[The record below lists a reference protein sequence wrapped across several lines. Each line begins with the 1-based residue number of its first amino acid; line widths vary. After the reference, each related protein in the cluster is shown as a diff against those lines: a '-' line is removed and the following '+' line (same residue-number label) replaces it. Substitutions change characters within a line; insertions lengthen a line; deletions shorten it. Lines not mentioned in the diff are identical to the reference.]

1 MDRNIITGQDVD
13 AVRRLGAGAREAT
26 ADEAVTPALAAQ
38 ADSYFD
44 RLAKYVPVE
53 IIGAYLLIEG
63 LVKELTEGAAE
74 GWALLIL
81 FLLGLVA
88 TWLFAWRVLRVVR
101 TAQLVMSVLAF
112 AVWVFATGGWF
123 ATLSFWAPGWGT
135 VAVIAF
141 GVAVRIVQL
150 GPLPQEPTPP
160 A

>member
-1 MDRNIITGQDVD
+1 MDRNIITVQDVM
-13 AVRRLGAGAREAT
+13 ARRRPAPGAAGST
-26 ADEAVTPALAAQ
+26 ADEAVAPALATQ

-74 GWALLIL
+74 RWALLVL
-81 FLLGLVA
+81 FLCGLAA
-88 TWLFAWRVLRVVR
+88 TWLFAWRVLHVAR

-123 ATLSFWAPGWGT
+123 ATLRFWAPGWGT

-150 GPLPQEPTPP
+150 GPLPQEPTPS
-160 A
+160 

>member
-1 MDRNIITGQDVD
+1 MDRNIMTTQDVI
-13 AVRRLGAGAREAT
+13 ARQRPESEAADEAT
-26 ADEAVTPALAAQ
+26 ARVVPTQ

-74 GWALLIL
+74 GWALLVL
-81 FLLGLVA
+81 LLLGLAA
-88 TWLFAWRVLRVVR
+88 TWLFAQRVLHVVR
-101 TAQLVMSVLAF
+101 TTQRVMSVLAF

-150 GPLPQEPTPP
+150 EPLPQEPPPTPS
-160 A
+160 